1 MIRNTLFVL
10 MLIMS
15 TNLFSQVGQGITKP
29 ENHKFG
35 VYYLDDQSIM
45 FNTDGIIFSGG
56 EIPQLTE
63 IFKTA
68 DKLSVICDAIL
79 MLTDSLY
86 MEVSN
91 YDLFS
96 FKLTEKGYSFVLNS
110 ELTREG
116 DKKIG
121 YQII

>member
-1 MIRNTLFVL
+1 MKILEKAVL
-10 MLIMS
+10 YYVRSKNDKNEYVALLGTELKSDSSWRIILPKNS
-15 TNLFSQVGQGITKP
+15 TYKVEELPFCP
-29 ENHKFG
+29 
-35 VYYLDDQSIM
+35 
-45 FNTDGIIFSGG
+45 
-56 EIPQLTE
+56 
-63 IFKTA
+63 IFKLWLAQYVNESKITNDA
-68 DKLSVICDAIL
+68 ICDAIL
-79 MLTDSLY
+79 MLRDSLY

-121 YQII
+121 Y